1 MNKHSEIFLNNIKTI
16 SDQININDINNLA
29 NQLKK
34 LREKKGRIFFLG
46 VGGSAANSSHAVND
60 FRKLCNIESYSI
72 TDNVSELT
80 ARINDEG
87 WDTSLEEWLKVSN
100 LSKDDAIFVLE
111 ENIRG
116 LKKDFE
122 NVKLEHDYL
131 SSTEKLLEFQNLYFD
146 DELVKKEID
155 EIKIIIKK
163 SNKLQIQQL
172 KFINEK

>member
-1 MNKHSEIFLNNIKTI
+1 M
-16 SDQININDINNLA
+16 
-29 NQLKK
+29 KK
-34 LREKKGRIFFLG
+34 FSIVLLILSLILFTAIVK
-46 VGGSAANSSHAVND
+46 NSTKRV
-60 FRKLCNIESYSI
+60 
-72 TDNVSELT
+72 
-80 ARINDEG
+80 
-87 WDTSLEEWLKVSN
+87 
-100 LSKDDAIFVLE
+100 DDAIFVLE

-131 SSTEKLLEFQNLYFD
+131 SSTEKLLKFQNLYFD